1 MKIDLGC
8 PKKVKIQKCNY
19 GWVTLFIRIQVF
31 KVLVQDHTS
40 TNNWNSHSLQIG
52 QLISEPFNL
61 SLSVSESIGGEN
73 MMGNTCNKLVKQFNI
88 NHFMMNQLSPSWSG
102 NVSCLLTI
110 QLQTSELLAVKLL
123 EITASHMKA
132 AAILSLF

>member
-1 MKIDLGC
+1 
-8 PKKVKIQKCNY
+8 
-19 GWVTLFIRIQVF
+19 
-31 KVLVQDHTS
+31 
-40 TNNWNSHSLQIG
+40 
-52 QLISEPFNL
+52 
-61 SLSVSESIGGEN
+61 
-73 MMGNTCNKLVKQFNI
+73 MGNTPVISWLNNLTSY
-88 NHFMMNQLSPSWSG
+88 HFMMNHLGPSLSG